1 MQLFNRHKAN
11 LNYIMF
17 EVTQRCN
24 LGCVYCYNHWKRDGS
39 DGTGSSTSYHEALKT
54 LKRLF
59 KQANV
64 KHVTFTGGEPML
76 MERIEELVLFC
87 RMKGASVSM
96 ITNGNAAS
104 ERQLLQLIK
113 INVEP
118 FELPFHSNDKA
129 IHDRMTGVPGSWEKS
144 KSSIRF
150 IAQSGGFV
158 VPVIVV
164 TKHNFGTV
172 GSTLEALNQMGF
184 TRIMLNRYN
193 IGGKGIGKPEEVM
206 PTIEQLN
213 EAFSQANE
221 TAMKLNLEIS
231 SNVCTPHCVI
241 NPQLYRSIAF
251 TNCSMDVSK
260 RPLTLTAAGE
270 LRFCNHSPTV
280 LGNIYTEPVR
290 SILENGA
297 KIGTI
302 ANRPTLCE
310 GCNKYE
316 LCLGGCRAAAEQ
328 AGKTFFD
335 VDPIAEKA
343 FQYNEI
349 KIN

>member
-1 MQLFNRHKAN
+1 MHLFNQHKAE
-11 LNYIMF
+11 LNYVMF

-24 LGCVYCYNHWKRDGS
+24 LKCVYCYNHWKRDNPEEK
-39 DGTGSSTSYHEALKT
+39 GSSTSYNEALKT

-59 KQANV
+59 KQANI

-87 RMKGASVSM
+87 RMKGASVSL
-96 ITNGNAAS
+96 ITNGNTGS
-104 ERQLLQLIK
+104 EDQLLQLIK
-113 INVEP
+113 IGVEP
-118 FELPFHSNDKA
+118 FELPFHSNNPA
-129 IHDRMTGVPGSWEKS
+129 IHDRMTGVSGSWAKA
-144 KSSIRF
+144 KNSIQF
-150 IAQSGGFV
+150 ITQAGGYV

-164 TKHNFGTV
+164 TKHNFNTI
-172 GSTLEALNQMGF
+172 SATLKELNKMGHS
-184 TRIMLNRYN
+184 RIMLNRYN
-193 IGGKGIGKPEEVM
+193 IGGKGINSPEAVL

-213 EAFSQANE
+213 EAFGQANE
-221 TAMKLNLEIS
+221 TAMKLNLTIS

-241 NPQLYRSIAF
+241 NPQLYRSIGF

-260 RPLTLTAAGE
+260 RPLTLTASGE

-280 LGNIYTEPVR
+280 LGNIFNESVKA
-290 SILENGA
+290 ILENGA

-302 ANRPTLCE
+302 TSRPTLCIS
-310 GCNKYE
+310 CNKYE

-343 FQYNEI
+343 L
-349 KIN
+349 INICC